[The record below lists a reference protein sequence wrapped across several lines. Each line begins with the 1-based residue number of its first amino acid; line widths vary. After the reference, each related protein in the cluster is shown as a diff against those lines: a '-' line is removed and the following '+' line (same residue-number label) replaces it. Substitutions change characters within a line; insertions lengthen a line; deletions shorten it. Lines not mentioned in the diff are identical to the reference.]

1 METEIVFL
9 SAEVIL
15 AYLLRYFPVGV
26 GVPLV
31 EMCRFCESIRQQ
43 IFGLNKGYCFYI
55 ENDRQS
61 LYSVVMNCPSRY
73 EIFMDEYRLKCR
85 IDTEVIN
92 MGIPKD
98 VENILETTAKQWAK
112 KLV

>member
-1 METEIVFL
+1 MEAKTVFI

-26 GVPLV
+26 RVPLV
-31 EMCRFCESIRQQ
+31 EMYWFCESIKEQ

-55 ENDRQS
+55 ENDFQS
-61 LYSVVMNCPSRY
+61 LHWVVMNRPWRY
-73 EIFMDEYRLKCR
+73 EIFMDEYCLKCR
-85 IDTEVIN
+85 INTEVIN

-98 VENILETTAKQWAK
+98 VEIILETTAKQWAK
-112 KLV
+112 KLT